1 MFAFQRKNRVSAG
14 RLVLSVM
21 LSLTMM
27 MVPVVSGLH
36 IHAMEAAVIIP
47 EAEAAASR
55 LQSLALFAG
64 TGAGFDLYRAG
75 TRAEG
80 AVMLVRLMGRS
91 EEAKGMVVSHPFKD
105 VPRWASGSV
114 GLLWQNGL
122 TSGVS
127 DTVFD
132 ANGSLTGR
140 QFCTFLLRALGKGDL
155 AGDTYATAVER
166 MLALA
171 VLDETD
177 PVAQSPETPILRAD
191 MVRLSERIL
200 SVRAGEGTRTFLD
213 QLVIGRQV
221 PSEPA
226 ARWLAARLLPQV
238 LGTDTAL
245 SLAEYER
252 SKRIHDWL
260 VRKNQYGWLPLSEDP
275 DRQISGSGYAAL
287 SLGTG
292 VCGAYADAMMALG
305 QAAGLACRVVTG
317 RAEGTTG
324 WTAHAWNQVR
334 IDGDWYHTDV
344 TFDDPMGVETL
355 RYNYFHVTDAD
366 VSRDHTWDKTE
377 WAACTATSANW
388 FVRHDLTVSSF
399 SEFQTTIRTLVAR
412 RGTGVTLRAVPF
424 VASQYS
430 NAAIRSAL
438 VQTGVVSGYAQSL
451 DPVMGV
457 IQLTNVQYF
466 PDTGG

>member
-1 MFAFQRKNRVSAG
+1 MFAFQRKNRVGAD
-14 RLVLSVM
+14 RLVLPVM

-27 MVPVVSGLH
+27 MIPIVSGLH
-36 IHAMEAAVIIP
+36 VQAMDPAVINP

-55 LQSLALFAG
+55 LQSLALFTG

-91 EEAKGMVVSHPFKD
+91 EEAKATVVNHPFKD

-132 ANGSLTGR
+132 ANASLTGR

-155 AGDTYATAVER
+155 TGDTYATAVER
-166 MLALA
+166 MLALH
-171 VLDETD
+171 VLHETD
-177 PVAQSPETPILRAD
+177 PVARDPEAPILRAD

-200 SVRAGEGTRTFLD
+200 SILTGEGTRTFLD
-213 QLVIGRQV
+213 RLVLGGQV
-221 PSEPA
+221 PSDPA

-238 LGTDTAL
+238 LGTDAPLTL
-245 SLAEYER
+245 TEYER

-260 VRKNQYGWLPLSEDP
+260 IRKNQYGWLSLSEDP
-275 DRQISGSGYAAL
+275 DRRISGSGYAAL

-305 QAAGLACRVVTG
+305 QEAGLACRVVTG

-334 IDGDWYHTDV
+334 IEGDWYHTDV

-366 VSRDHTWDKTE
+366 ISRDHTWDKTE
-377 WAACTATSANW
+377 WVACTATSANW
-388 FVRHDLTVSSF
+388 FVCHNLTVASF
-399 SEFQTTIRTLVAR
+399 SEFQKTIQTLVAR

-438 VQTGVVSGYAQSL
+438 VQTGVVSGYVQSL

-457 IQLTNVQYF
+457 IQLSNVQYF
-466 PDTGG
+466 PDAGG